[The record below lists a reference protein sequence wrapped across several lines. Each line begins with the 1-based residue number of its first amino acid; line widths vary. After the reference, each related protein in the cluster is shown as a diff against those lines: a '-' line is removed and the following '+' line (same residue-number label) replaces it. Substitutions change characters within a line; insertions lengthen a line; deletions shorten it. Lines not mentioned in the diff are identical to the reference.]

1 MRLLIDTHIL
11 LWAAVGDPRLRGS
24 ARMDFENPDNSL
36 VVSVTTLW
44 EVGIKYSIGKLPLP
58 VSPRD
63 FFARE
68 IATRGYEVLDV
79 QRPHAERQA
88 ELPFPA
94 DGHRDPFDRLLVAQ
108 AIVEG
113 IPLLSGDGRLHAY
126 TAWGLVLRR

>member
-1 MRLLIDTHIL
+1 MKTLMMT
-11 LWAAVGDPRLRGS
+11 AVVAVGI
-24 ARMDFENPDNSL
+24 AINVANAA
-36 VVSVTTLW
+36 
-44 EVGIKYSIGKLPLP
+44 PLP
-58 VSPRD
+58 EAKPDDVGFSQQGLARLDD

-68 IATRGYEVLDV
+68 IATRRYEVLDV

-94 DGHRDPFDRLLVAQ
+94 DGHRDPFDRMLVSQ